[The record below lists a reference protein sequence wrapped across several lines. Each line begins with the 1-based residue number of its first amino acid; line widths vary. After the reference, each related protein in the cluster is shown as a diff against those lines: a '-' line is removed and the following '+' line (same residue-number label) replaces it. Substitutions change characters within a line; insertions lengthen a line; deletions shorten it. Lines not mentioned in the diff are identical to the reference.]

1 MFASTKKK
9 WEKHETSPLKKK
21 EKKKKRKKKA
31 LKLHEEIPKLYK
43 LNAKAKQHFG

>member
-1 MFASTKKK
+1 MPLQKRS
-9 WEKHETSPLKKK
+9 EKSMKHPHLK
-21 EKKKKRKKKA
+21 KKKKRKKETKKT

>member
-1 MFASTKKK
+1 MPLQKRS
-9 WEKHETSPLKKK
+9 EKSMKHPPLKKK
-21 EKKKKRKKKA
+21 EKKKKRKKKT